1 MVDELD
7 VLAQALNHLIEQERF
22 SEAHAI
28 LPEYTQKL
36 DQRLR
41 EKGGEESLKR
51 AITVFQ
57 AALTK
62 VRIARAHMAAQ
73 LSDTNR
79 AGAYAGKGPDVCG
92 WQLIG

>member
-7 VLAQALNHLIEQERF
+7 VLAQALNRLIEQERF

-41 EKGGEESLKR
+41 EKG
-51 AITVFQ
+51 
-57 AALTK
+57 
-62 VRIARAHMAAQ
+62 AR
-73 LSDTNR
+73 NR
-79 AGAYAGKGPDVCG
+79 SNERSPSFK
-92 WQLIG
+92 LH